1 MASHDTTTAVTTQST
16 HATSGLRRELG
27 RWDLTAVGVNQ
38 VIGGGIFA
46 LAAGLAA
53 ETGAWGPWLIAVVA
67 VISML
72 TALSFAEAGSRF
84 EGTGGPYLYT
94 RAAFGRF
101 PAFEV
106 GWMMWF
112 TRAASWASVINVLV
126 DALGRYW
133 PAAIGPVGRP
143 LLMTAIIG
151 AIAWINIRG
160 IRQSSFVVN
169 VLTVAKL
176 TPLLVFI
183 AAGIFFVDWS
193 VFGEPSAPTLRNLTT
208 GLLLLIF
215 AFGGYEVVPVLGGE
229 TRDPRR
235 AIPFAL
241 LMTIVIVAA
250 ITLLTQIVAFGVLPD
265 IASSRTPLADSA
277 AVFLGAAGAAM
288 ITIGAVFSTSGNNMG
303 QALSGSRN
311 LFALAEQG
319 DLPQWFGRVHPTYRT
334 PVNAILVTSGVSLAL
349 AITGSFV
356 TMAAASAI
364 SRLLVYVMSCA
375 STIRLRAPQFQGE
388 APPEK
393 TGGVQVRPAMFLL
406 PLGPTIPALSILCSL
421 LILVGATRQQ
431 LISGTWA
438 LAAGA
443 VLYFIATRNTSREH
457 K

>member
-1 MASHDTTTAVTTQST
+1 MSPTE
-16 HATSGLRRELG
+16 TSAAPALRRELG

-53 ETGAWGPWLIAVVA
+53 NTGSWAPWMVA
-67 VISML
+67 GVALLSMF
-72 TALSFAEAGSRF
+72 TALSFAEVASRF
-84 EGTGGPYLYT
+84 DGTGGPYLYT

-101 PAFEV
+101 AAFEV

-133 PAAIGPVGRP
+133 PVIGVGTPRMALLAAIITV
-143 LLMTAIIG
+143 
-151 AIAWINIRG
+151 IALINIRG
-160 IRQSSFVVN
+160 IRQSSVVVN

-176 TPLLVFI
+176 LPLV
-183 AAGIFFVDWS
+183 IFVAVGLAYVDWAS
-193 VFGEPSAPTLRNLTT
+193 FSAPATVTMDQLST
-208 GLLLLIF
+208 GALILIF

-229 TRDPRR
+229 TKDPRR
-235 AIPFAL
+235 TIPFAL
-241 LMTIVIVAA
+241 IMTILVVAA
-250 ITLLTQIVAFGVLPD
+250 ITLLTQVVAFGTFPG
-265 IASSRTPLADSA
+265 IAQSKTPLADSA
-277 AVFLGAAGAAM
+277 ALFMGAAGAGL

-319 DLPQWFGRVHPTYRT
+319 DLPRWFGYVHPSFRT
-334 PVNAILVTSGVSLAL
+334 PSNAIVVTAAVAFVLAVS
-349 AITGSFV
+349 GSFV

-364 SRLLVYVMSCA
+364 SRLLVYVMTCA
-375 STIRLRAPQFQGE
+375 SMIRLRSAKFGE
-388 APPEK
+388 
-393 TGGVQVRPAMFLL
+393 QVRPVEVNGMVVNPASFKV
-406 PLGPTIPALSILCSL
+406 PGGWTIPILAIASGL
-421 LILVGATRQQ
+421 AILFGATQTQ

-443 VLYFIATRNTSREH
+443 VLYLIAVRSARSPRAQAGVR
-457 K
+457 